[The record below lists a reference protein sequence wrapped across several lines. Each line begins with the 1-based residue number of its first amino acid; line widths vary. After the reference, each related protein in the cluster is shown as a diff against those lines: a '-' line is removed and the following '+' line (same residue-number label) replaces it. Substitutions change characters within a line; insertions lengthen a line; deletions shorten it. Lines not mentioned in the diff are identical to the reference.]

1 MFWDE
6 YGMPFDPR
14 RELPRPE
21 YQAHLAII
29 TGKKEMEQKEQKKM
43 EKETP

>member
-1 MFWDE
+1 
-6 YGMPFDPR
+6 MPFDPR

-29 TGKKEMEQKEQKKM
+29 SGKKEAREKENKKM
-43 EKETP
+43 QNET